1 MRSQSDPRI
10 PIDILRI
17 VYAAMLEQLPR
28 AAVLDF
34 WLRHAETLGH
44 APSDPARLLR
54 FLTHE
59 GSRAHRSAV
68 FRVLND
74 VEPYLIE
81 HDISAEK
88 FVEHAFAHVGGGIM
102 VPAAR
107 FVAMALEDFGAFF
120 RRSVDVRRMLLSS
133 IHTFQKRYIPCMI
146 YRVVDVRASKTV
158 TNALM
163 FCSHDTAF
171 DPEVPRIDP
180 DLWCAPFFRNLP
192 VGFDLPKYERVSVVA
207 DQRSIAEVVDEG
219 IHVKTRDR
227 SIAEF
232 CASLGWTSG
241 GPVVPDVL
249 VIEALEDVVCPRRK
263 RTVVH
268 KGCVYGAPAYL
279 LRISFTPR
287 MAPARHPLTSVMER
301 SAHRGADPRG
311 SHSDAHTELLTSVS
325 SAARFEFDPVNEVI
339 YLNGS
344 VLLRDTPAKI
354 LAVILAEYVDHG
366 RTSFDRKRFIC
377 DSTVIA
383 TRKNPGFSRRLQIVQ
398 AALGAKCPQLRIER
412 VARGK
417 YALRVDCV
425 LVYCRRTR

>member
-34 WLRHAETLGH
+34 WLRHAGTLGH

-54 FLTHE
+54 FLAHE

-68 FRVLND
+68 FRVLNN

-81 HDISAEK
+81 HDISAER

-163 FCSHDTAF
+163 FCSHDT
-171 DPEVPRIDP
+171 
-180 DLWCAPFFRNLP
+180 
-192 VGFDLPKYERVSVVA
+192 
-207 DQRSIAEVVDEG
+207 
-219 IHVKTRDR
+219 
-227 SIAEF
+227 
-232 CASLGWTSG
+232 
-241 GPVVPDVL
+241 
-249 VIEALEDVVCPRRK
+249 
-263 RTVVH
+263 
-268 KGCVYGAPAYL
+268 
-279 LRISFTPR
+279 
-287 MAPARHPLTSVMER
+287 
-301 SAHRGADPRG
+301 
-311 SHSDAHTELLTSVS
+311 
-325 SAARFEFDPVNEVI
+325 
-339 YLNGS
+339 
-344 VLLRDTPAKI
+344 PAKI

-398 AALGAKCPQLRIER
+398 AALGDKCPQLRIER
-412 VARGK
+412 SARGK
-417 YALRVDCV
+417 YALRADCEV
-425 LVYCRRTR
+425 VYCRRSR